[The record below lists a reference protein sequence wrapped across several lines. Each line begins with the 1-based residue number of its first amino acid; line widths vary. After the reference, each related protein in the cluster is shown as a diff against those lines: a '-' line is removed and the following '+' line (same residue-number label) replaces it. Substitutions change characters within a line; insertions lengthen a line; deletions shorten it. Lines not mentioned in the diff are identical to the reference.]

1 METGAGESRRP
12 KHRVP
17 DRSPG
22 TRGGLVGLR
31 LRRGLYKFG
40 RPTNN
45 FFASRPTPR
54 APPDPGGLDRLVCS
68 GRWSEEP
75 DLRVSWAG
83 LLRVRGRGQGHGRQ
97 PASPFPVCAP
107 PRILEWRR
115 SGPGTLDA
123 ETKKVGN
130 VQAWCRYGVGC
141 SVRRG
146 TSHKHTGGS
155 RISEFSVSSS
165 PHGTRLMES
174 ANPRCAS
181 RARVIGHRER

>member
-54 APPDPGGLDRLVCS
+54 PPQPPVVWTVSFTQAAGPRNPTYAYRGPGYYGYGARAGARASTGLPVSRLRAAKDS
-68 GRWSEEP
+68 GMAAKRA
-75 DLRVSWAG
+75 RNA
-83 LLRVRGRGQGHGRQ
+83 GRGNEKGRECT
-97 PASPFPVCAP
+97 SM
-107 PRILEWRR
+107 
-115 SGPGTLDA
+115 
-123 ETKKVGN
+123 
-130 VQAWCRYGVGC
+130 VQVRVGC

>member
-54 APPDPGGLDRLVCS
+54 PPQPPVVWTVSFTQAAGPRNPTYAYRGPGYYGYGARAGARASTGLPVSRLRAAKDS
-68 GRWSEEP
+68 GMAAKRARNAGRGNEKGRECTSMVQVRGWVLGKTGDESQAYRGFS
-75 DLRVSWAG
+75 DLRILGQQFTAWDQINGVS
-83 LLRVRGRGQGHGRQ
+83 Q
-97 PASPFPVCAP
+97 PPVC
-107 PRILEWRR
+107 
-115 SGPGTLDA
+115 
-123 ETKKVGN
+123 
-130 VQAWCRYGVGC
+130 
-141 SVRRG
+141 
-146 TSHKHTGGS
+146 
-155 RISEFSVSSS
+155 ISCAGYWSS
-165 PHGTRLMES
+165 
-174 ANPRCAS
+174 
-181 RARVIGHRER
+181 